1 MTGVD
6 IVVLAG
12 ESGIGIGLLAANIVM
27 SRKLKKLRDDNKV
40 RQEQMQRNALDEMLK
55 NSRRR

>member
-6 IVVLAG
+6 
-12 ESGIGIGLLAANIVM
+12 IVM

>member
-6 IVVLAG
+6 IAVLAV
-12 ESGIGIGLLAANIVM
+12 ESCMGIGLLAGNIVM
-27 SRKLKKLRDDNKV
+27 SGKLKKLREDNKV

>member
-12 ESGIGIGLLAANIVM
+12 ESGIGIGLFEANIVM

>member
-6 IVVLAG
+6 IAVLAV
-12 ESGIGIGLLAANIVM
+12 ESCMGIGLQPGNIVK
-27 SRKLKKLRDDNKV
+27 SGKLKKLREDNKV